1 MDAAAI
7 RWLLVTAGVVVLW
20 LAWREVT
27 AYLCGY
33 SAIRRGQLFLRL
45 TINLLFLVA
54 LLSIEIEVYW
64 LLPFSCLGG
73 VALLALA
80 DTYISKRRLRKEAK
94 GLGKF
99 FHSS

>member
-33 SAIRRGQLFLRL
+33 SAIRRG
-45 TINLLFLVA
+45 
-54 LLSIEIEVYW
+54 
-64 LLPFSCLGG
+64 
-73 VALLALA
+73 
-80 DTYISKRRLRKEAK
+80 
-94 GLGKF
+94 
-99 FHSS
+99 